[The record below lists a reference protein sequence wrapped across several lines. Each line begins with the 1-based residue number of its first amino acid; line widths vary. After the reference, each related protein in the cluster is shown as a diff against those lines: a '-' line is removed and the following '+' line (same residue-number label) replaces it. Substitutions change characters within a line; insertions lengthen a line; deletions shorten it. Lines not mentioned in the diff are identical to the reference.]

1 MLSSW
6 QVFVLILVGAE
17 TLSLLGLLWICSI
30 HFCWETKHFVGN
42 VVCGIDRCKLP
53 CLKQS
58 IWWDIKCCPICFQK
72 VFLFLIFF
80 FSGVMVYWLWML
92 SKTCLNKSCEP
103 KSVCPI
109 RSWRSVFAVLNGIFY
124 CPNLTGMESK
134 IKFAH
139 WNCMLKWRW
148 EGNGRK
154 GEPTPF
160 PAIRLAMETCL

>member
-1 MLSSW
+1 
-6 QVFVLILVGAE
+6 
-17 TLSLLGLLWICSI
+17 
-30 HFCWETKHFVGN
+30 
-42 VVCGIDRCKLP
+42 
-53 CLKQS
+53 
-58 IWWDIKCCPICFQK
+58 
-72 VFLFLIFF
+72 
-80 FSGVMVYWLWML
+80 MVYWLWML

-139 WNCMLKWRW
+139 WNCMLKWRG
-148 EGNGRK
+148 EGDERK

-160 PAIRLAMETCL
+160 PAIRLAMKTCLYIGWTPPLFSLLSHWVPSDLLQREAWLLCNGGVVDLIHRLRVKVFLVPQLNKKKKKWGCLFECYLPDFVYMSTKSI